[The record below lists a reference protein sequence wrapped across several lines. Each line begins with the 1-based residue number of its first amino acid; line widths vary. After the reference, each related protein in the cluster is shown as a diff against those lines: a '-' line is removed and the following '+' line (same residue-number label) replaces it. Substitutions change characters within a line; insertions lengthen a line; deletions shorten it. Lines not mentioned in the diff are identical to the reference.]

1 MKKLIKKLKRL
12 ALAAFG
18 LKNVVGY
25 HGWLE
30 IRNPLTGRLLQK
42 VDNLIVNGGL
52 AQAAY
57 LLVAGGAEPLSLG
70 CIGTGVAAANVADSS
85 LGTQVDSVAVTASRT
100 QTSVAN
106 DTAQF
111 VSLHTAGVGGWAV
124 TEYGIKTAGG
134 VLFNR
139 VVFAAISLAQGNQLE
154 FTYKVQV
161 TAV

>member
-30 IRNPLTGRLLQK
+30 IRDPLTGRLLQK

-57 LLVAGGAEPLSLG
+57 LLTSASAEPPSLG
-70 CIGTGVAAANVADSS
+70 CIGEGTAGADELDAA
-85 LGTQVDSVAVTASRT
+85 LGSQVDSVAVTASRVT
-100 QTSVAN
+100 TSVAS

-139 VVFAAISLAQGNQLE
+139 VVFSVISLAQGNQLE
-154 FTYKVQV
+154 FTYKVQI

>member
-1 MKKLIKKLKRL
+1 M
-12 ALAAFG
+12 
-18 LKNVVGY
+18 NY

-30 IRNPLTGRLLQK
+30 IRDKKTGKLLDK
-42 VDNLIVNGGL
+42 IDNVIVNGGL

-57 LLVAGGAEPLSLG
+57 LLVQASAEPLTLG
-70 CIGTGVAAANVADSS
+70 CIGEGAAGANPTDAS
-85 LGTQVDSVAVTASRT
+85 LGSQVDSVAVTASRVT
-100 QTSVAN
+100 TSVAN

-139 VVFAAISLAQGNQLE
+139 VVFSVITLAQGNQLE
-154 FTYKVQV
+154 FTYKVQA

>member
-1 MKKLIKKLKRL
+1 MKKLMKKLRRL
-12 ALAAFG
+12 ALAAMG
-18 LKNVVGY
+18 LRNVVGY

-30 IRNPLTGRLLQK
+30 IRDPLTGKLLQK

-57 LLVAGGAEPLSLG
+57 LLVQGSAEPLSLG
-70 CIGTGVAAANVADSS
+70 CIGEGTEAADETDSA
-85 LGTQVDSVAVTASRT
+85 LGDQVDSVSATASRVT
-100 QTSVAN
+100 TSVAN

-139 VVFAAISLAQGNQLE
+139 VVFSVITLAQGNQLE

>member
-1 MKKLIKKLKRL
+1 MKL
-12 ALAAFG
+12 
-18 LKNVVGY
+18 

-30 IRNPLTGRLLQK
+30 IRNKKTGELLRK

-57 LLVAGGAEPLSLG
+57 LLVQGSAEPLTLG
-70 CIGTGVAAANVADSS
+70 CIGEGTAAAGPTDAALAS
-85 LGTQVDSVAVTASRT
+85 QVDSVSVTASRVT
-100 QTSVAN
+100 TSVAN

-111 VSLHTAGVGGWAV
+111 VSLHTAPVGGWAV

-139 VVFAAISLAQGNQLE
+139 VVFSVITLAEGNQLE
-154 FTYKVQV
+154 FTYKVQA

>member
-1 MKKLIKKLKRL
+1 MKRLLKKLKRL
-12 ALAAFG
+12 ALSALGF
-18 LKNVVGY
+18 KNLVAC

-30 IRNPLTGRLLQK
+30 IRDPQTGKLLQI

-52 AQAAY
+52 ALAAY
-57 LLVAGGAEPLSLG
+57 RLGSDTPEKLTLG
-70 CIGTGVAAANVADSS
+70 CIGEGAVAAAVIDSA
-85 LGTQVDSVAVTASRT
+85 LGSQVDSQVVTASRVT
-100 QTSVAN
+100 TSVAN

-111 VSLHTAGVGGWAV
+111 VSLHTAGSGGWAV

-139 VVFAAISLAQGNQLE
+139 VVFSAISLAQGNQLE